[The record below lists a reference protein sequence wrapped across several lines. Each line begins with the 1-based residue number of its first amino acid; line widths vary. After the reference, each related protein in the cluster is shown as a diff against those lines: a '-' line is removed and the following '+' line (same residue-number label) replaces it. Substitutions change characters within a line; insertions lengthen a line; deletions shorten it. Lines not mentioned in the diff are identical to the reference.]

1 MSSKKYEA
9 NGYDHDLDLI
19 ITLHQ
24 LCISYPYTRSG
35 CIWRNIQITQVYL
48 TYNQHEYKGGCR
60 LGPNTKETLKSRLH
74 SFCALQPYCRGVVG
88 FLQGREAVQTQRK
101 LGVLKDQKRV
111 TQPKGQGFTCGY
123 LGGLDNSI
131 VYQVSNSPFFTFVH
145 TRTPCE
151 PPSSLLTPSLKL
163 GKYICPSLRGA
174 LDWGPTKR
182 AILLAKV

>member
-1 MSSKKYEA
+1 MIYFIFFGGGVIWPLNEHENNVSKQIYMSSKKYEA
-9 NGYDHDLDLI
+9 NGYEHDLDLI

-88 FLQGREAVQTQRK
+88 FLQGREAV
-101 LGVLKDQKRV
+101 
-111 TQPKGQGFTCGY
+111 
-123 LGGLDNSI
+123 
-131 VYQVSNSPFFTFVH
+131 
-145 TRTPCE
+145 
-151 PPSSLLTPSLKL
+151 
-163 GKYICPSLRGA
+163 
-174 LDWGPTKR
+174 
-182 AILLAKV
+182 